1 MISNQNNSKNKKMI
15 LNDSLFKNKLLLS
28 VITICCIHNNVLHAT
43 NNGFDRDEKPS
54 IPFLEF
60 LQDVAQAVN
69 KENFIKLTDDMLNND
84 EDIKLLTKKYVYNA
98 FKRYS
103 INSC

>member
-69 KENFIKLTDDMLNND
+69 KENFNKLTNDML
-84 EDIKLLTKKYVYNA
+84 LLKH
-98 FKRYS
+98 FLKR
-103 INSC
+103 